1 LFFRISF
8 RQIAWVAFIFALL
21 LLVIMAVVAYRTTN
35 LLVTSENW
43 VSHTQEVQ
51 ARLEDI
57 RADII
62 GAEFSRRGYTITNDE
77 SLLKEYRIALQ
88 DLAPEMDRLRHLMA
102 DNSGRQQQLENLQS
116 LINRSLTLQQGS
128 VQARRSGRANLQDD
142 IEITRQTAEL
152 SDETAA
158 LIESIEH
165 SENQLLVQRQHDAER
180 AYRHT
185 IQVLAGTFGVVLFL
199 LLLEFYALNVEF
211 GRHETTQNIAQQ
223 SRELLNAFFS
233 SSSLGFGI
241 LDRDLRFTRVNQV
254 LAFMSGVEGAG
265 LIGKSLDETLGRGLH
280 AEEVAQTVIAGGKP
294 ILDCEISRTKGRAD
308 SEPHFW
314 SLNYFPIRDR
324 KGNVAQVG
332 VIAIDVTARRT
343 AESAIRRL
351 TARLL
356 NLQDQERRRIAREIH
371 DSLGQYLAGLKI
383 SLDLMANPNFARKD
397 DLLPECSDLVQR
409 CITET
414 RTISHLLH
422 PPLLDEAGF
431 ASAAS
436 WFVSGFSQRSGIPV
450 TLDLPS
456 GLPRMPNEVE
466 IALFRVLQ
474 ESLTNVHRHSGSKS
488 AEISL
493 KIEDGHVTLLIQD
506 HGHGI
511 SAQRLRKMQED
522 GTQAGVGLAGM
533 RERVRELGGQFD
545 LQSNDSGTAIS
556 IIIPIVE
563 NSGRAMA
570 V

>member
-1 LFFRISF
+1 MSFRISF
-8 RQIAWVAFIFALL
+8 RQIAWVAFIFALV
-21 LLVIMAVVAYRTTN
+21 LLVGMAVLAYRTTN

-43 VSHTQEVQ
+43 VAHTQEVQ

-77 SLLKEYRIALQ
+77 SLLKDYRIALQ
-88 DLAPEMDRLRHLMA
+88 DLAPEMERLRKLMA
-102 DNSGRQQQLENLQS
+102 DNSQRQPQLENLQA
-116 LINRSLTLQQGS
+116 LINHSLTLQAGS
-128 VQARRSGRANLQDD
+128 VQARRNGRANLQDD
-142 IEITRQTAEL
+142 IDITRQTAQL
-152 SDETAA
+152 SDETKV
-158 LIESIEH
+158 LIQSIEH
-165 SENQLLVQRQHDAER
+165 SENELLVERQHAAEQ

-185 IQVLAGTFGVVLFL
+185 IQVLAGAFGLVLFL
-199 LLLEFYALNVEF
+199 LLLEFYLLNVEF

-223 SRELLNAFFS
+223 TRELLNAFFS

-241 LDRDLRFTRVNQV
+241 LDRDLRFTRVNEV
-254 LAFMSGVEGAG
+254 LAFMSGVEVNG
-265 LIGKSLDETLGRGLH
+265 LVGKSLDETLGRGLH
-280 AEEVAQTVIAGGKP
+280 AEEVAKTVIAGGQP
-294 ILDCEISRTKGRAD
+294 ILDCEISRSKGKAG
-308 SEPHFW
+308 SEAHFW

-324 KGNVAQVG
+324 KGDIAQVG
-332 VIAIDVTARRT
+332 VIAVDVTARRN

-383 SLDLMANPNFARKD
+383 SLDLMANPNFAKKD
-397 DLLPECSDLVQR
+397 DLLPECTDLVQR

-431 ASAAS
+431 VSAAS
-436 WFVSGFSQRSGIPV
+436 WFVNGFSQRSGIPV

-456 GLPRMPNEVE
+456 SLPRMPSEVE

-488 AEISL
+488 AEITL
-493 KIEDGHVTLLIQD
+493 RANDGQITLLVQD

-511 SAQRLRKMQED
+511 GAQRLRKMQED
-522 GTQAGVGLAGM
+522 GTQSGVGLAGM
-533 RERVRELGGQFD
+533 RERVRELGGEFD
-545 LQSNDSGTAIS
+545 IRSDDSGTSIS
-556 IIIPIVE
+556 ICIPLRE
-563 NSGRAMA
+563 NSGRAIA